1 MEDRP
6 RSKVSEIARIDRARA
21 EAEKLAT
28 AHSKAIL
35 EGGKVDRDRWL
46 APLVLA
52 VLLGL
57 AASLVVGGI
66 IVAVIG
72 TPRLP

>member
-6 RSKVSEIARIDRARA
+6 RSKVIEIARIDRARA

-35 EGGKVDRDRWL
+35 EGGKLDRDRWL

-52 VLLGL
+52 VLGL

-66 IVAVIG
+66 IVALIG